1 MPSKNTAASMFG
13 GAGGRGSRVSVASL
27 EGLRN
32 VLRNETEKDSAP
44 AAKAKPNATP
54 APAPAAQPAA
64 PADDKQTMRGLNDR
78 LTGYLGRVRQLEN
91 ENGDLEKQIDEIMAK
106 RKTPEGRDWNK
117 VEKPLD
123 DLKKQIKELTLD
135 NAKLLLQID
144 NTNLANDDFK
154 GKLEDEKKARKEL
167 EKDLE
172 DLKKTIEDTK
182 MNVKQTQKEIDL
194 VKEEIARLEQEH
206 KEEVDVL
213 REKIKDS
220 EVTVEIDSQDVNLA
234 EMLNKVRG
242 QYEKL
247 AKKNLKETEDW
258 YQSKFEHIKV
268 EEAQTN
274 EALNTGKTEM
284 KVLLKQKQT
293 LEIKIQSL
301 HSMINNLE
309 ETLQC
314 TKVENGQRLGPLNKL
329 ILDLEK
335 ELKDVR
341 AEVERL
347 VETNKNL
354 LCVKMKL
361 EAETDN
367 YQQLIHGMTAEP
379 ESLDFSLEDALSSDQ
394 PKPKTVVPE
403 QQVIVKEEV
412 LEEQEGAPSI
422 QSAPPKA
429 PEDAPT
435 TEGNPIKAEKV
446 ADDKAAAPTPPSTG
460 TTKKKAPKIKA
471 EKVADDKAAAP
482 TLPSTEL

>member
-13 GAGGRGSRVSVASL
+13 GAGGRGSRASVASL

-32 VLRNETEKDSAP
+32 ILRNETEKDSAP
-44 AAKAKPNATP
+44 P

-64 PADDKQTMRGLNDR
+64 PAAPAAPADDKQTLRGLNDR
-78 LTGYLGRVRQLEN
+78 LSGYLGRVRQLEK
-91 ENGDLEKQIDEIMAK
+91 ENGGLQKQIDDILAK
-106 RKTPEGRDWNK
+106 RKTPAGRDWDK
-117 VEKPLD
+117 VEQPLD
-123 DLKKQIKELTLD
+123 DLKKQIKDLTLD

-144 NTNLANDDFK
+144 NTNLHYCK
-154 GKLEDEKKARKEL
+154 CVLLVKLEDEKKDRKQL

-194 VKEEIARLEQEH
+194 VKEEI
-206 KEEVDVL
+206 EVDVL

-220 EVTVEIDSQDVNLA
+220 EVTVEIDSLNSNLS

-247 AKKNLKETEDW
+247 AKKNLKETDDW
-258 YQSKFEHIKV
+258 YQSKFDHIKV

-274 EALNTGKTEM
+274 EAFVTGKTEL
-284 KVLLKQKQT
+284 KDLLKQKQT

-309 ETLQC
+309 ETLQS
-314 TKVENGQRLGPLNKL
+314 TKVEYGQRLGPLNKM

-335 ELKDVR
+335 ELKEVR

-361 EAETDN
+361 EAEIDN
-367 YQQLIHGMTAEP
+367 YQQLIHVRKYGNT
-379 ESLDFSLEDALSSDQ
+379 SSWLQ
-394 PKPKTVVPE
+394 F
-403 QQVIVKEEV
+403 
-412 LEEQEGAPSI
+412 L
-422 QSAPPKA
+422 
-429 PEDAPT
+429 
-435 TEGNPIKAEKV
+435 
-446 ADDKAAAPTPPSTG
+446 
-460 TTKKKAPKIKA
+460 
-471 EKVADDKAAAP
+471 
-482 TLPSTEL
+482 

>member
-13 GAGGRGSRVSVASL
+13 GAGGRGSRASVASL

-32 VLRNETEKDSAP
+32 ILRNETEKDSAP
-44 AAKAKPNATP
+44 P
-54 APAPAAQPAA
+54 APAPAAQPPAPAAPAA
-64 PADDKQTMRGLNDR
+64 PADDKQTLRGLNDR
-78 LTGYLGRVRQLEN
+78 LSGYLGRVRQLEK
-91 ENGDLEKQIDEIMAK
+91 ENGDLQKQIDDILAK
-106 RKTPEGRDWNK
+106 RKTPAGRDWEK

-123 DLKKQIKELTLD
+123 DLKKQIKDLTLD

-144 NTNLANDDFK
+144 NTNLAKDDFK
-154 GKLEDEKKARKEL
+154 EKLEDEKKDRKEL

-194 VKEEIARLEQEH
+194 VKEEIARLDQEH

-220 EVTVEIDSQDVNLA
+220 EVTVEIDSLNSNLA

-247 AKKNLKETEDW
+247 AKKNLKETDDW
-258 YQSKFEHIKV
+258 YQSKFDHIKV

-274 EALNTGKTEM
+274 EAFVTGKTEL
-284 KVLLKQKQT
+284 KDLLKQKQT

-309 ETLQC
+309 ETLQS
-314 TKVENGQRLGPLNKL
+314 TKVEYGQRLGPLNRM

-335 ELKDVR
+335 ELKEVR

-361 EAETDN
+361 EAEIDN

-379 ESLDFSLEDALSSDQ
+379 ER
-394 PKPKTVVPE
+394 PT
-403 QQVIVKEEV
+403 
-412 LEEQEGAPSI
+412 
-422 QSAPPKA
+422 KA
-429 PEDAPT
+429 
-435 TEGNPIKAEKV
+435 
-446 ADDKAAAPTPPSTG
+446 
-460 TTKKKAPKIKA
+460 
-471 EKVADDKAAAP
+471 
-482 TLPSTEL
+482 

>member
-13 GAGGRGSRVSVASL
+13 GAGGRGSRASVASL

-32 VLRNETEKDSAP
+32 ILRNETEKDSAP
-44 AAKAKPNATP
+44 P

-64 PADDKQTMRGLNDR
+64 PAAPAAPADDKQTLRGLNDR
-78 LTGYLGRVRQLEN
+78 LSGYLGRVRQLEK
-91 ENGDLEKQIDEIMAK
+91 ENGGLQKQIDDILAK
-106 RKTPEGRDWNK
+106 RKTPAGRDWDK
-117 VEKPLD
+117 VEQPLD
-123 DLKKQIKELTLD
+123 DLKKQIKDLTLD

-154 GKLEDEKKARKEL
+154 EKLEDEKKDRKQL

-194 VKEEIARLEQEH
+194 VKEEIARLDQEH

-220 EVTVEIDSQDVNLA
+220 EVTVEIDSLNSNLS

-247 AKKNLKETEDW
+247 AKKNLKETDDW
-258 YQSKFEHIKV
+258 YQSKFDHIKV

-274 EALNTGKTEM
+274 EAFVTGKTEL
-284 KVLLKQKQT
+284 KDLLKQKQT

-309 ETLQC
+309 ETLQS
-314 TKVENGQRLGPLNKL
+314 TKVEYGQRLGPLNKM

-335 ELKDVR
+335 ELKEVR

-361 EAETDN
+361 EAEIDN
-367 YQQLIHGMTAEP
+367 YQQLIHGMTVEP
-379 ESLDFSLEDALSSDQ
+379 ERPA
-394 PKPKTVVPE
+394 
-403 QQVIVKEEV
+403 
-412 LEEQEGAPSI
+412 
-422 QSAPPKA
+422 KA
-429 PEDAPT
+429 
-435 TEGNPIKAEKV
+435 
-446 ADDKAAAPTPPSTG
+446 
-460 TTKKKAPKIKA
+460 
-471 EKVADDKAAAP
+471 
-482 TLPSTEL
+482 